1 MAKTYL
7 DYQITSED
15 IAWEFLKLGIVI
27 PLSFALVG
35 GLINHYGKQNE
46 PATLY
51 VVGGMI
57 SIVFLILQGIAF
69 WYFRH
74 PNFYEFKITHE
85 VVEYKTNSEGY
96 QLPLAS
102 ILRIETSRTIGGE
115 TSRIDYFFVTDSGKS
130 FKVPKIHK
138 LPDGKI
144 VKIMMEANPA
154 IVKN

>member
-15 IAWEFLKLGIVI
+15 IAWEFVKLGIVI
-27 PLSFALVG
+27 PLSFTLVA

-46 PATLY
+46 PATFY
-51 VVGGMI
+51 VVGAMI
-57 SIVFLILQGIAF
+57 SMVFLILQGIAF

-74 PNFYEFKITHE
+74 PNFYEFKITDDI
-85 VVEYKTNSEGY
+85 VEYKTNSEGY

-102 ILRIETSRTIGGE
+102 IQRIETSRTIGGE
-115 TSRIDYFFVTDSGKS
+115 TSIIDYFFVTDAGKS

-144 VKIMMEANPA
+144 IKIMMKANPA

>member
-1 MAKTYL
+1 MARTYL

-27 PLSFALVG
+27 PLSFALVA

-46 PATLY
+46 PATFY

-74 PNFYEFKITHE
+74 PNFYEFKITNE

-115 TSRIDYFFVTDSGKS
+115 TSMIDYFFVTDSGKS

-138 LPDGKI
+138 LPDRKI